1 VELLHLT
8 SPQGTAWELFVA
20 VVVIIVAPWLA
31 ERVHVPG
38 LVGLLIGGM
47 LIGPNVLDVV
57 PSSTGIVKELGDIGL
72 LYLMFLAGLDLDLVV
87 FRRYRNHAII
97 FALITFLLPMVLGLI
112 AGHLLGYEL
121 SSSVLLG
128 SLFASHTLV
137 SYGVIRSLGLATNR
151 AVATAV
157 GATVITDT
165 LALIVLAVVSG
176 TTTGQAGGVELV
188 VQIALGLLIL
198 IGFCFGVLPIVS
210 RAFFRTIGHERTLR
224 YVYVLAA
231 LLAAATLA
239 EVVGIEPI
247 VGAFFAGLALNR
259 LVPNE
264 GEFMERIEFY
274 GSSLLIPMFLVS
286 VGTVID
292 PHVLVDLGTIGIA
305 AVFIVGCIGGK
316 GVASLLT
323 RRLFGYTWDEVG
335 ITFSLT
341 VAQAAATLAATFVGL
356 KIGLLNTSAVNAV
369 MIVIIVSL
377 VASSVSAR
385 RFGSRMPRPVA
396 DTRRLGRSVLV
407 QVEDPK
413 DTHATLEV
421 ACRLVDADGGVLRP
435 MVVVSDGERAPDDH
449 VVTDA
454 ARAIGRLGA
463 DADVETRFDR
473 SVREGLL
480 HGVQSYNSSFVVVPA
495 ATESWLPTLLG
506 TAQHALVAESPV
518 PVALV
523 RAGTGSLHRVVLALS
538 SSQARR
544 PRSAT
549 RLAIEFVVRMRKSGL
564 DVLIVTDGDPAA
576 DLFTPLSGVR
586 SVDSVGAAWVESNG
600 RESDL
605 LVLPGGRNGALATA
619 RAAKQA
625 TTKGMT
631 IAVLADARS
640 VSAAEAAGN
649 GLGLVTGRAL
659 PLNEILLRE
668 VPQP

>member
-1 VELLHLT
+1 MTLYAIQAPSGEVLEFFVLFAVILLG
-8 SPQGTAWELFVA
+8 P
-20 VVVIIVAPWLA
+20 IVFNRLGL
-31 ERVHVPG
+31 PG
-38 LVGLLIGGM
+38 LIGLVIGGFAIGAHGLG
-47 LIGPNVLDVV
+47 LIAAGNHTIP
-57 PSSTGIVKELGDIGL
+57 ELGHLGL
-72 LYLMFLAGLDLDLVV
+72 LYLMFVAGLELDLRVLKEY
-87 FRRYRNHAII
+87 RRAAIGFGFI
-97 FALITFLLPMVLGLI
+97 GFALPFLGGLAIGFALGWSFP
-112 AGHLLGYEL
+112 ATCLLGALL
-121 SSSVLLG
+121 S
-128 SLFASHTLV
+128 SHTLIV
-137 SYGVIRSLGLATNR
+137 YPTIREAGLSDNP
-151 AVATAV
+151 AVASAV
-157 GATVITDT
+157 GATVLTDT
-165 LALIVLAVVSG
+165 IALVVLAVVAGTQTGSG
-176 TTTGQAGGVELV
+176 SPQVIVAE
-188 VQIALGLLIL
+188 IALGLVVLL
-198 IGFCFGVLPIVS
+198 VVGLLVLPRLVDL
-210 RAFFRTIGHERTLR
+210 TLR
-224 YVYVLAA
+224 RWGSDRVARYLVIVVA
-231 LLAAATLA
+231 LLLMAMIAQ
-239 EVVGIEPI
+239 VFGIEGI

-413 DTHATLEV
+413 DTHATLQV

-668 VPQP
+668 VPQT